1 MSRMLLSHVFL
12 EIIPP
17 FAPTIVAIWFLTE
30 NLLVAVH
37 ECFMTASTSPSRERF
52 IATKI
57 TTVVASAG
65 ILILRVRLC
74 HHLVLKSRDFG

>member
-1 MSRMLLSHVFL
+1 MKSHRHSFILTIVSGMLLPHMFL

-17 FAPTIVAIWFLTE
+17 FSATIVAIWFLTE
-30 NLLVAVH
+30 DLLVAVH
-37 ECFMTASTSPSRERF
+37 ECLMTASTSPSRERF

-65 ILILRVRLC
+65 ILIL
-74 HHLVLKSRDFG
+74 